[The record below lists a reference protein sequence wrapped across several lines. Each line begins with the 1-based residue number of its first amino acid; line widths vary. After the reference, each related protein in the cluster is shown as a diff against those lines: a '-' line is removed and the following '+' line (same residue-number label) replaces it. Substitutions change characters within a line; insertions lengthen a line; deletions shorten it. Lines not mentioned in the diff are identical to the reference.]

1 MVLVRDSHLSSSGC
15 AAAGSVY
22 VTALYG
28 CGTWRRL
35 TGGISLVTLT
45 VFENKQRPVSLM
57 CSEVD
62 EMGGMCSR
70 QGRRGMLAEFNR
82 NSLCDIAERLILK
95 WI

>member
-1 MVLVRDSHLSSSGC
+1 VVLVRDSHLSSSGC

-35 TGGISLVTLT
+35 TGGIAPVTLT

-70 QGRRGMLAEFNR
+70 QGPHEVCLQNLMEI
-82 NSLCDIAERLILK
+82 LCVI
-95 WI
+95 